1 MSELLTDCHQALEH
15 GDTEFAGALLLEHC
29 HSSPDDPEGWV
40 MLCRFLIDGGKAPF
54 AYPIAKQAAL
64 AHRSWKTMM
73 MLGATEASL
82 QMAKQA
88 TKTLKRAL
96 AMMPKDESPE
106 NLAIVYRLMAN
117 ACVQGYQFKQAE
129 HYAQKSLAIESHHQA
144 HTAYAFSKLHQ
155 REWQE
160 GWQHYVHQLGH
171 AEFRK
176 KHDYG
181 LPEWQ
186 GEPDAKLIVYGEQ
199 GLGDQIAFMSACPIT
214 PSQINCNPKLESL
227 FKRTFPRSEV
237 YGMQFEKEFT
247 PEIKATHQTSMA
259 TMMQW
264 SDMKR
269 RGAYLLVSDE
279 KKLMYRGL
287 IDSLSDKPKI
297 GIAWTGGMVGSDG
310 WRTRKLDLQQL
321 SPLLHEDY
329 TFVSLQYKD
338 FKDDIES
345 FKWETGIKIHDFPW
359 GSMSSDYEDT
369 AALVEA
375 LDAIVC
381 VPTTAYHLAGA
392 LGKPAYVL
400 VHEQPHWH
408 EGLEGECPWWESV
421 EFYRRKELGTE
432 KAIQAVITRLKAK
445 FYALQGA
452 A

>member
-1 MSELLTDCHQALEH
+1 
-15 GDTEFAGALLLEHC
+15 
-29 HSSPDDPEGWV
+29 
-40 MLCRFLIDGGKAPF
+40 
-54 AYPIAKQAAL
+54 
-64 AHRSWKTMM
+64 
-73 MLGATEASL
+73 
-82 QMAKQA
+82 
-88 TKTLKRAL
+88 
-96 AMMPKDESPE
+96 
-106 NLAIVYRLMAN
+106 
-117 ACVQGYQFKQAE
+117 
-129 HYAQKSLAIESHHQA
+129 
-144 HTAYAFSKLHQ
+144 
-155 REWQE
+155 
-160 GWQHYVHQLGH
+160 
-171 AEFRK
+171 
-176 KHDYG
+176 
-181 LPEWQ
+181 
-186 GEPDAKLIVYGEQ
+186 
-199 GLGDQIAFMSACPIT
+199 
-214 PSQINCNPKLESL
+214 
-227 FKRTFPRSEV
+227 
-237 YGMQFEKEFT
+237 
-247 PEIKATHQTSMA
+247 
-259 TMMQW
+259 
-264 SDMKR
+264 
-269 RGAYLLVSDE
+269 VSDE

-287 IDSLSDKPKI
+287 IDSLSNKPKI

-321 SPLLHEDY
+321 SPLLHQDY

-369 AALVEA
+369 AALVDA